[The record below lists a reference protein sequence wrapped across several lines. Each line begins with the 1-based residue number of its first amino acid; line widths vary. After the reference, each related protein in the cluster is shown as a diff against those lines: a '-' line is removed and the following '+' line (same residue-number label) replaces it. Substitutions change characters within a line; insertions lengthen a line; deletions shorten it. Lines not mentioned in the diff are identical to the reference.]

1 MQVLRD
7 KGKPAAA
14 AECDIS
20 IQPAAAEDEAETE
33 RMSCSKWAY
42 EPEYCDG
49 EPCPGNCYLCE
60 KAQENEARR
69 QEKEEIRTCAGC
81 LYWNYS
87 MIESPCRDCRQGREL
102 TCWEPDVPK
111 AAPEMQMVESNIF
124 NIEEIHTDCTVQ
136 ILRNSVTGEQSFA
149 WYPNDRPPR
158 VITSEEE

>member
-1 MQVLRD
+1 
-7 KGKPAAA
+7 
-14 AECDIS
+14 
-20 IQPAAAEDEAETE
+20 
-33 RMSCSKWAY
+33 MSCSKWAY
-42 EPEYCDG
+42 EPEACDG
-49 EPCPGNCYLCE
+49 EPCPGDCDLCG

-69 QEKEEIRTCAGC
+69 QEKEEHFRTRFMGRANGKTKAGKKRAEIRTCAGC

-87 MIESPCRDCRQGREL
+87 MIDSPCRGCLQNGEL
-102 TCWEPDVPK
+102 TRWEPDVPK